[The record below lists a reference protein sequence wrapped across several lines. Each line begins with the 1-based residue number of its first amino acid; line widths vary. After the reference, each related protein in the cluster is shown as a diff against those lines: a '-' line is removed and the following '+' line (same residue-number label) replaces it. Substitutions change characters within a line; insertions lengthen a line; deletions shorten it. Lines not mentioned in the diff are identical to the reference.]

1 MQFAVASA
9 RVRTSDA
16 PRSPQPSWCSVNIVV
31 EPSDYLMRNI
41 GDMAM
46 LQAAVARM
54 VDRWPDAR
62 IDVFTDDPEGLVRLA
77 PGATPA
83 SSRGRNIWL
92 RDEGRETLV
101 RIGRRLPIP
110 PQERLRVA
118 RPGVWFKVKQFM
130 LRLREDSASLAELE
144 RFHSMVTR
152 ADLVIV
158 TGMGGVTD
166 AFPEFATGLL
176 DTLALA
182 RHAGRY
188 TAMIGQGFGPLQEPR
203 LRALASAVLP
213 RVDLIAVREE
223 RASVPLLLSLGVSR
237 ERIVVTG
244 DDTLEPAYRI
254 RPDHLGNDIG
264 VNLRIA
270 DYSGV
275 DRSIVPALRAALGNV
290 ARRNG
295 AELVP
300 VPISRVPGEADLDS
314 IRLLIGDVDA
324 STIEG
329 SDRPEDAMR
338 LVHGCRVVV
347 TGSYHSAVFALASG
361 IPAVGLAGSPYYEDK
376 FKGLSDLFGDG
387 CETLMTDEPDLAR
400 RLEVTTE
407 RLFARADELR
417 PAILKETERQIGV
430 GRAAFARLAD
440 TVEARAGSRAPTSI
454 AQHSLT

>member
-1 MQFAVASA
+1 MH
-9 RVRTSDA
+9 
-16 PRSPQPSWCSVNIVV
+16 IVV
-31 EPSDYLMRNI
+31 EPSDYVMRNI

-54 VDRWPDAR
+54 AEHWPDAR

-77 PGATPA
+77 PRATPV
-83 SSRGRNIWL
+83 SSKGRRIWL
-92 RDEGRETLV
+92 QDEGRETLG

-110 PQERLRVA
+110 PQDRLRFA

-130 LRLREDSASLAELE
+130 LRLRGDSVALTELE
-144 RFHSMVTR
+144 KFHSLVTR

-166 AFPEFATGLL
+166 AFSEFATGLL

-182 RHAGRY
+182 THAGRY
-188 TAMIGQGFGPLQEPR
+188 TAMIGQGFGPLEDPQ

-254 RPDHLGNDIG
+254 RTDHLGDEIG

-270 DYSGV
+270 DYAGV
-275 DRSIVPALRAALGNV
+275 GTSIVPAVQTALGNV
-290 ARRNG
+290 ARHQG

-314 IRLLIGDVDA
+314 IRMLIGDTDTSAV
-324 STIEG
+324 EG

-338 LVHGCRVVV
+338 MVHRCRVVV

-361 IPAVGLAGSPYYEDK
+361 VPAVGLAGSPYYEDK

-387 CETLMTDEPDLAR
+387 CQTLMVDEPDLAG
-400 RLEVTTE
+400 RLEQTTE
-407 RLFARADELR
+407 QMFAHADELR
-417 PAILKETERQIGV
+417 PAILQATERQIGL
-430 GRAAFARLAD
+430 GRAAFAQLAAGA
-440 TVEARAGSRAPTSI
+440 EARAASHASRSI
-454 AQHSLT
+454 TEHALT

>member
-1 MQFAVASA
+1 
-9 RVRTSDA
+9 
-16 PRSPQPSWCSVNIVV
+16 VNIVV
-31 EPSDYLMRNI
+31 EPSDYVMRNI

-77 PGATPA
+77 PATTPV
-83 SSRGRNIWL
+83 SSKGRRVWL
-92 RDEGRETLV
+92 QDEGRQTLG
-101 RIGRRLPIP
+101 RFGRRLPIP
-110 PQERLRVA
+110 PQHRLRFA
-118 RPGVWFKVKQFM
+118 RPGTWFRVKQFM
-130 LRLREDSASLAELE
+130 LRLRGDSVSLSELE

-182 RHAGRY
+182 THAGRY
-188 TAMIGQGFGPLQEPR
+188 AAMIGQGFGPLREPR
-203 LRALASAVLP
+203 LRGLARAVLP

-244 DDTLEPAYRI
+244 DDTLEPAYRL
-254 RPDHLGNDIG
+254 RADLLGDEIG

-270 DYSGV
+270 DYAGV
-275 DRSIVPALRAALGNV
+275 DASIVPALRAALGNV

-295 AELVP
+295 AALVP

-314 IRLLIGDVDA
+314 IRLLIGDVDT
-324 STIEG
+324 SVMEG
-329 SDRPEDAMR
+329 SDSPEDAMR

-347 TGSYHSAVFALASG
+347 TGSYHSAVFALACG

-376 FKGLSDLFGDG
+376 FRGLSDLFGEG
-387 CETLMTDEPDLAR
+387 CQTLMIDEPDFAG
-400 RLEVTTE
+400 RLERTTE
-407 RLFARADELR
+407 WMFTRADELR
-417 PAILKETERQIGV
+417 PAILKEAERQIAV

-440 TVEARAGSRAPTSI
+440 EAEGRARSHAPSPITEF
-454 AQHSLT
+454 ALA